1 MHEISLCL
9 SALELIEDQAR
20 RHGGSRITG
29 VWLEIGALSCI
40 EEEALRFCFDSACRH
55 TPAEGCRL
63 HVSYAPAQAWCWQC
77 GTRVSV
83 QGYDSGCPQC
93 GSHALRVES
102 GDQLQVK
109 QIEID

>member
-20 RHGGSRITG
+20 RHGGTRITG

-55 TPAEGCRL
+55 TSAEGCRL
-63 HVSYAPAQAWCWQC
+63 RVSYVPARAWCWQC
-77 GTRVSV
+77 GTLVSV
-83 QGYDSGCPQC
+83 QGYDEGCPRC

-109 QIEID
+109 QIEVE